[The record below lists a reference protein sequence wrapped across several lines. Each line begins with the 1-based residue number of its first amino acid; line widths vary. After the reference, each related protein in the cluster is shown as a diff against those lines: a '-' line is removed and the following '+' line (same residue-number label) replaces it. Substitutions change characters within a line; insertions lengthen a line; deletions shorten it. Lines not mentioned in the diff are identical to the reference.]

1 MSLNPFF
8 LQGSPNEQFLVQDL
22 INEQLKIY
30 GIEVNYLPRK
40 IFKTDNII
48 REIQSSKF
56 DDSFALEAYLN
67 NYDGYAPDSDIM
79 TKFGLRLKN
88 EISLTISRE
97 RYEEYIVPFLE
108 GISHGIEEGLIGEFN
123 FADLIKRPKEGDL
136 IYFPLGK
143 RLFEIKRVESEKPFY
158 QLGSSY
164 VYELSC
170 ELFEYENE
178 LIDTSIEEIDT
189 TVEDEGY
196 ITYMTLVGSG
206 VTAVATAG
214 ISTNSIREISL
225 NNDGSGYTST
235 PTVTFSAPNSG
246 INTATAVAITTSRAN
261 VQSILRLELTNG
273 GSGYT
278 TAPTITITG
287 GGGTGAAATCSVGG
301 TQFSVSSIS
310 ISNPGTQYPIAPTIT
325 IGSPGV
331 GVTATAVAG
340 ITTDNKLDYIR
351 ILNPGIGYTQAPTVS
366 IIGGSTSTLNIAA
379 NNSDAYGAAAGLTAL
394 NGVSIQPNGT
404 GSGETGGFNIGQS
417 YLGFVGTATSRHAI
431 LTPIDSSDFD
441 TMSINAIVGNDSN
454 GGEDPDAT
462 NEELRLHYLE
472 SGGSS
477 FKSISINPA
486 GDQIL
491 SASADVIIALG
502 AGNGALQDFSINIPS
517 HAKGSGFTYML
528 YQGANSN
535 SEHDHYGITN
545 IKYQSSTIGIGTY
558 IFNEVITGESSGTTA
573 VVKDFTNTSSLT
585 SLSLSIN
592 TGKFSNGEV
601 IVGSSSSARYTVL
614 DYDTDSYENTYDS
627 NEDIEFEADNIIDF
641 SESNPF
647 GSY

>member
-56 DDSFALEAYLN
+56 DDNFAIEAYLN

-108 GISHGIEEGLIGEFN
+108 GITAGIREGKITDYD
-123 FADLIKRPKEGDL
+123 FADLISRPREGDL
-136 IYFPLGK
+136 IYFPLGE
-143 RLFEIKRVESEKPFY
+143 RLFEIKRVEHEKPFY

-170 ELFEYENE
+170 ELYEYENE
-178 LIDTSIEEIDT
+178 LIDTSIEEIDA

-206 VTAVATAG
+206 VTAIATAG
-214 ISTNSIREISL
+214 ISSNSIKEIFL
-225 NNDGSGYTST
+225 NNDGGGYSST
-235 PTVTFSAPNSG
+235 PTVTFSGPNSG
-246 INTATAVAITTSRAN
+246 INTATAVAVTTSKAN

-278 TAPTITITG
+278 TTPTITITG
-287 GGGTGAAATCSVGG
+287 GGGTGAAATCSIGG

-310 ISNPGTQYPIAPTIT
+310 ISNPGNQYSVAPIIT

-331 GVTATAVAG
+331 GVTATAIAG

-366 IIGGSTSTLNIAA
+366 I
-379 NNSDAYGAAAGLTAL
+379 AGL
-394 NGVSIQPNGT
+394 
-404 GSGETGGFNIGQS
+404 
-417 YLGFVGTATSRHAI
+417 
-431 LTPIDSSDFD
+431 
-441 TMSINAIVGNDSN
+441 
-454 GGEDPDAT
+454 
-462 NEELRLHYLE
+462 
-472 SGGSS
+472 
-477 FKSISINPA
+477 
-486 GDQIL
+486 
-491 SASADVIIALG
+491 
-502 AGNGALQDFSINIPS
+502 
-517 HAKGSGFTYML
+517 
-528 YQGANSN
+528 
-535 SEHDHYGITN
+535 
-545 IKYQSSTIGIGTY
+545 STIGVGTY
-558 IFNEVITGESSGTTA
+558 ILNEVITGESSGTTA

-614 DYDTDSYENTYDS
+614 DYDTNSYKNTYDS